1 MPAWIILCFVA
12 VMVIPIVY
20 YLLIPTWLCTTWRE
34 RAQFYAGLAL
44 YVLGGPFIGI
54 AVLLYASW
62 NMDSFGWGK
71 TRKVVS
77 EEPEKTIES
86 IV

>member
-1 MPAWIILCFVA
+1 MCMYVA
-12 VMVIPIVY
+12 
-20 YLLIPTWLCTTWRE
+20 
-34 RAQFYAGLAL
+34 
-44 YVLGGPFIGI
+44 GGPFIGI

-77 EEPEKTIES
+77 EDNNTSEESEDSDSLQAQLEPRSIMDEEKR
-86 IV
+86 VGL